1 MVELLQD
8 VLDFAREGFAEVN
21 AVQGL
26 IIAFIAALM
35 LSKWTRLL
43 IIAAGSVLAHIA
55 LDVMSPVF
63 AEVGAFRL
71 PDLLQQSY
79 WHYVTTLFV
88 GYVVVIG
95 ILFTVKRVV
104 VKR

>member
-1 MVELLQD
+1 MPEMLQD

-26 IIAFIAALM
+26 IVALVAALM
-35 LSKWTRLL
+35 LSKWSRLL
-43 IIAAGSVLAHIA
+43 IIAAGAVIAHIV

-63 AEVGAFRL
+63 AEVGDFRL
-71 PDLLQQSY
+71 PDLLEQYY
-79 WHYVTTLFV
+79 WHYVATLYV
-88 GYVVVIG
+88 GYLLAIG